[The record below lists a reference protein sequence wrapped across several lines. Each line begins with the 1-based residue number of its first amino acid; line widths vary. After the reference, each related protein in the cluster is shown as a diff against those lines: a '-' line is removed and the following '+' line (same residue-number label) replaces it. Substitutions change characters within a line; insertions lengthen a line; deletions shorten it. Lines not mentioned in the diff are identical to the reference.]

1 MTNMFFSNLTRL
13 TNNFSALLLQPLNYY
28 DSEID
33 SRENPDFPVKSHFMS
48 MLLNTLLGLRCLLCF
63 SHYQIARDRKQ
74 NIISQ
79 IIAADSLCLF
89 QKNKLNN
96 KGQNQGW

>member
-1 MTNMFFSNLTRL
+1 MFFSNLTRL

-33 SRENPDFPVKSHFMS
+33 SRENPDFPVKSHFML
-48 MLLNTLLGLRCLLCF
+48 MLLNTLLGLRWLLCF
-63 SHYQIARDRKQ
+63 SHFQIVSDRKQ
-74 NIISQ
+74 NITSQ
-79 IIAADSLCLF
+79 IIAVDSLCLF
-89 QKNKLNN
+89 QKNKLDN